1 VSDLSITALYTSQVW
16 AWGELPCAEL
26 LASRDGKRVFDVTNA
41 VLGVMR
47 RGTPLRYALL
57 HRHAMIDHLVGAWH
71 ARRIV
76 EVAAGLSRRGAALSA
91 DPAVEYVEIDLPD
104 VIARKRQLLERSAA
118 GRGVLARPNYALVAG
133 DVTTIALPACD
144 VVIAEGLVMYL
155 DAAARRALFAK
166 VAALTGVRF
175 VFDLTPADEEPRPG
189 VTGRLLEAAMKRFTK
204 GRTFERDARTRDD
217 VVGELRDAGFADA
230 RAIAASDV
238 AAAWSLPHPQ
248 RVTPTVVFTAS
259 RASRS

>member
-1 VSDLSITALYTSQVW
+1 MSDLSITALYTSQVW

-57 HRHAMIDHLVGAWH
+57 HRHAMIDRLVAEWQP
-71 ARRIV
+71 RRVV
-76 EVAAGLSRRGAALSA
+76 ELAAGLSRRGAALSM
-91 DPAVEYVEIDLPD
+91 DPDLHYVEVDLPD
-104 VIARKRQLLERSAA
+104 VVAHKRKLLERSEA
-118 GRGVLARPNYALVAG
+118 GRAVLARPNFALVAA
-133 DVTTIALPACD
+133 DVETYELPPCD

-166 VAALTGVRF
+166 VAALADVHF
-175 VFDLTPADEEPRPG
+175 VFDLTPADEEPKAG
-189 VTGRLLEAAMKRFTK
+189 VTGRLLGAAMKRFTN
-204 GRTFERDARTRDD
+204 GRTFERDARTRED
-217 VVGELRDAGFADA
+217 VVAELRGAGFANA
-230 RAIAASDV
+230 AAIAASDI
-238 AAAWSLPHPQ
+238 AAAWSLPHAD

-259 RASRS
+259 RATRS